1 MVESIK
7 KDDYLFTTRRGFL
20 GGVIGLSNLFIL
32 PYPFIRFIFRGIEVK
47 PLTEGLK
54 LASVTQTRRH
64 EHSEVTPPDT
74 IGKRFDGEEL
84 RYRIGFWWFN
94 NAAKGRIDFRRNGED
109 RYLAGV
115 EAETLGFIGW
125 ITRYRKDIYRIY
137 MDEIDGGRRLRT
149 YLFEKT
155 VTIGKRVRKGY
166 IRFDYDKR
174 IMEWKSWGGNRP
186 ERGKTEAIPPGIIYD
201 DPVAALYNFRAGAY
215 GEVIEGKSFFITTFP
230 KDGKPSQISIRV
242 ASDEEKKKR
251 LSNHDGIEYLV
262 DLKINGELIDSRTG
276 DIEIHMDRELV
287 PVEGIVK
294 DVFFFG
300 DVRGRLLRG

>member
-1 MVESIK
+1 MAKRIK
-7 KDDYLFTTRRGFL
+7 KDEFILTTRRGFL
-20 GGVIGLSNLFIL
+20 GSIVGLFNLLVL
-32 PYPFIRFIFRGIEVK
+32 PYPFTHSTSRHLDIK
-47 PLTEGLK
+47 PLLK
-54 LASVTQTRRH
+54 GVQLASPTPTKIRRYN
-64 EHSEVTPPDT
+64 STPPDT

-84 RYRIGFWWFN
+84 KYRIGFWWFN
-94 NAAKGRIDFRRNGED
+94 NAAKGRIDFIRNGED

-174 IMEWKSWGGNRP
+174 TMEWKSWGGNRP
-186 ERGKTEAIPPGIIYD
+186 ERGKTEAIPSGIIYD
-201 DPVAALYNFRAGAY
+201 DPVAALYNFRFGAY
-215 GEVIEGKSFFITTFP
+215 GEVMEGKSFFITTFP

-242 ASDEEKKKR
+242 ASDEEKKRR
-251 LSNHDGIEYLV
+251 LSNYNGIEYLV